1 MEQVEKMQEALSK
14 LVDEAGA
21 RTREEVD
28 NVKKQCNQN
37 ISRLMEEIHTSEM
50 VSTFSFRN
58 HKEIVSVHRATSHA
72 ILFLVYFIETQNI
85 L

>member
-1 MEQVEKMQEALSK
+1 MEQVEKMQEALAK

-37 ISRLMEEIHTSEM
+37 ISRLMEEIHTLEM
-50 VSTFSFRN
+50 VSTPFPFLIHNIINSSLYHSCHF
-58 HKEIVSVHRATSHA
+58 VH
-72 ILFLVYFIETQNI
+72 ILY
-85 L
+85 

>member
-1 MEQVEKMQEALSK
+1 MEQVEKMQEALAK

-37 ISRLMEEIHTSEM
+37 ISRLMEEIHTLEM
-50 VSTFSFRN
+50 VSTPFPFWI
-58 HKEIVSVHRATSHA
+58 HKQI
-72 ILFLVYFIETQNI
+72 
-85 L
+85 